1 MNKELEDKLYDPYDD
16 EEYEE
21 LELIK
26 LFHSHQE
33 RRFKTDFKLKT
44 EDWLERKVI
53 DCTKDENPLIKT
65 KLREVSV
72 EQGLA
77 IAEELFQIL
86 NKRGDGI
93 GLAANQVGIDAQV
106 AVVNVREPLVLIN
119 PKYVARENEIIYGEG
134 CLSFPGHAIRTKRY
148 QDIII
153 STEQSESNWY
163 FSGAEENS
171 DGKSGWDKG
180 NMNKDRENR
189 LLEAVCI
196 QHEIDHLNG
205 ITIFDRK
212 VDITIKRTE
221 KKIGRNEKVTIEK
234 DGQTK
239 ILKYKKAQNLLNQG
253 WVIQ

>member
-1 MNKELEDKLYDPYDD
+1 MKKVINCHVNDNPIINK
-16 EEYEE
+16 
-21 LELIK
+21 
-26 LFHSHQE
+26 
-33 RRFKTDFKLKT
+33 KLK
-44 EDWLERKVI
+44 
-53 DCTKDENPLIKT
+53 
-65 KLREVSV
+65 EVSV
-72 EQGLA
+72 EEGLV

-134 CLSFPGHAIRTKRY
+134 CLSFPNRAIRTKRY
-148 QDIII
+148 RDIVI
-153 STEQSESNWY
+153 STEQSEANWY

-180 NMNKDRENR
+180 NMKQDQENR
-189 LLEAVCI
+189 ILESVCI

-205 ITIFDRK
+205 ITIHDRE
-212 VDITIKRTE
+212 IKLEPTRAK
-221 KKIGRNEKVTIEK
+221 KKIGRNDKVTIQK

-239 ILKYKKAQNLLNQG
+239 VLKYKKAQNLLNQG

>member
-1 MNKELEDKLYDPYDD
+1 MK
-16 EEYEE
+16 
-21 LELIK
+21 
-26 LFHSHQE
+26 
-33 RRFKTDFKLKT
+33 
-44 EDWLERKVI
+44 KVI
-53 DCTKDENPLIKT
+53 NCLKEHNPLIKK

-72 EQGLA
+72 EEGLV

-93 GLAANQVGIDAQV
+93 GLAANHVGIDAQV

-148 QDIII
+148 RDIVI
-153 STEQSESNWY
+153 STEQSEANWY

-180 NMNKDRENR
+180 NMKQDQENR
-189 LLEAVCI
+189 ILESVCI

-205 ITIFDRK
+205 IVCMDRK
-212 VDITIKRTE
+212 VDTTVRVE
-221 KKIGRNEKVTIEK
+221 KKIGRNQLVTIK
-234 DGQTK
+234 KGDAVK
-239 ILKYKKAQNLLNQG
+239 ILKYKKAQKFINDG
-253 WVIQ
+253 WFIRE